1 MIFLM
6 GNADATRA
14 IFKML
19 SCPLA
24 LPLPVCHSL
33 SHTHT
38 KQSFCGDACEGFI
51 WSPSMHLRL
60 VQEIERKLDHTN
72 NIYTQIT
79 HRYLMNPHTAKPDNR
94 SPKMHSAWLADP
106 A

>member
-1 MIFLM
+1 MIFLI

-24 LPLPVCHSL
+24 LLLPVCHSL
-33 SHTHT
+33 SLTHTHT
-38 KQSFCGDACEGFI
+38 KQSFCGDAREGFI
-51 WSPSMHLRL
+51 WSPSVHLRL
-60 VQEIERKLDHTN
+60 MQEIERKLDHTN

-79 HRYLMNPHTAKPDNR
+79 HRIF
-94 SPKMHSAWLADP
+94 
-106 A
+106 

>member
-51 WSPSMHLRL
+51 WSPSVHLRL

-79 HRYLMNPHTAKPDNR
+79 HRYLMNPHTTHGQARQPL
-94 SPKMHSAWLADP
+94 S
-106 A
+106 